1 MLRLTC
7 KTQTYA
13 WGKHGSDSIVGRICK
28 GNDQSQEENKAFE
41 ETPFAE
47 LWMGDH
53 VNGPSKITIDAQ
65 ANAWL

>member
-1 MLRLTC
+1 MLKLTC

-13 WGKHGSDSIVGRICK
+13 WGKIGSNSIVGRIAK
-28 GNDQSQEENKAFE
+28 KNQPDQEENKEFE

-53 VNGPSKITIDAQ
+53 VNGPSKITVSSQ
-65 ANAWL
+65 E